1 MFYSEMCKEMIKVS
15 FITVHVGFNFGSKL
29 QAIAT
34 SEVLRKLGYLPI
46 CVNYVPSRV
55 TYKRYWQTSF
65 SSILKF
71 LRRFLFFPI
80 QVITRYK
87 FDSYLNKH
95 CKVSKPIYAE
105 DDFIKRCPKAD
116 IYISGSDQ
124 LWNYTHNEGNDT
136 HYFFDGIVGKKIAY
150 ASSIGMTSLPEDY
163 AAYVKE
169 QLSQYA
175 AISVREQSAVEL
187 LGKMGVN
194 ATHLLDPTF
203 MLNKEEWKPFAS
215 KRLVKEKY
223 LFVYL
228 PYNIKDKDLI
238 YRSVRKIA
246 KEKNLKVVSYSDNV
260 IKDKYADQTIYFVNP
275 GDVLSLILHAEVVMT
290 NSFHGTAFSINLN
303 KQFWTYMPSS
313 FSTRI
318 TSILNLCG
326 LNARLLEEEISD
338 NQINEIADFNHTN
351 NVLQQERQK
360 AYDFLTKALQ

>member
-1 MFYSEMCKEMIKVS
+1 MIKVA

-34 SEVLRKLGYLPI
+34 SEVLKKLGYLPTL
-46 CVNYVPSRV
+46 VNYVPSRV

-80 QVITRYK
+80 QVITRYN

-105 DDFIKRCPKAD
+105 GDFMQRCPKAD
-116 IYISGSDQ
+116 VYISGSDQ
-124 LWNYTHNEGNDT
+124 LWNYKHNEGNDK
-136 HYFFDGIVGKKIAY
+136 HYFFDGIEGKKIAY
-150 ASSIGMTSLPEDY
+150 ASSIGMTSLPDDY

-169 QLSQYA
+169 QLLQYS

-187 LGKMGVN
+187 LDKMGIS
-194 ATHLLDPTF
+194 ATHVLDPTF

-246 KEKNLKVVSYSDNV
+246 KEKDMKVVSYSDNV
-260 IKDKYADQTIYFVNP
+260 IKDRYADQTIYFVNP
-275 GDVLSLILHAEVVMT
+275 GDVLSLILHAEVVIT

-318 TSILNLCG
+318 TSILDLCD
-326 LNARLLEEEISD
+326 LNNRLLDAEITD
-338 NQINEIADFNHTN
+338 GQVNEIADFNNTN

>member
-1 MFYSEMCKEMIKVS
+1 MNSNRFTS

-34 SEVLRKLGYLPI
+34 SEVLKKLGYFPT
-46 CVNYVPSRV
+46 CVNYVPPRV

-65 SSILKF
+65 SSIVKF
-71 LRRFLFFPI
+71 LKRFIFFPI

-87 FDSYLNKH
+87 FDSYLNKR

-116 IYISGSDQ
+116 VYISGSDQ
-124 LWNYTHNEGNDT
+124 LWNYKHNEGNDT
-136 HYFFDGIVGKKIAY
+136 HYFFDGIIGKKIAY
-150 ASSIGMTSLPEDY
+150 ASSMGMTSLPEDY
-163 AAYVKE
+163 AAYVKK
-169 QLSQYA
+169 QLAQYS

-187 LGKMGVN
+187 LGKMGIN
-194 ATHLLDPTF
+194 ATHVLDPTF
-203 MLNKEEWKPFAS
+203 MLNKDEWKPFAS
-215 KRLVKEKY
+215 KRIVKEKY
-223 LFVYL
+223 IFVYL

-246 KEKNLKVVSYSDNV
+246 NTKNLKVVSYSNNI
-260 IKDKYADQTIYFVNP
+260 IKDKYADRTVYFVNP

-303 KQFWTYMPSS
+303 KPFWTYMPSN

-318 TSILNLCG
+318 TSILDLCG
-326 LNARLLEEEISD
+326 LNSRLLEAEITEG
-338 NQINEIADFNHTN
+338 QINDMVSFVHTN
-351 NVLQQERQK
+351 DILQQEREK
-360 AYDFLTKALQ
+360 AYSFLTNALQ

>member
-1 MFYSEMCKEMIKVS
+1 MRNAS

-34 SEVLRKLGYLPI
+34 SEVLKRLNYNPV

-55 TYKRYWQTSF
+55 TFARYW
-65 SSILKF
+65 SIAIKSPIRFFRRLLYYPVLLIAKINF
-71 LRRFLFFPI
+71 DRYLRK
-80 QVITRYK
+80 Y
-87 FDSYLNKH
+87 
-95 CKVSKPIYAE
+95 CKVSKPFYAE
-105 DDFIKRCPKAD
+105 DDFGKNCPKAD
-116 IYISGSDQ
+116 VYVSGSDQ
-124 LWNYTHNEGNDT
+124 LWNYKHNEGNDK
-136 HYFFDGIVGKKIAY
+136 HYFFDGIEGKKIAY

-163 AAYVKE
+163 ATYVKT
-169 QLSQYA
+169 QLSQYS

-187 LGKMGVN
+187 LGKMGIR
-194 ATHLLDPTF
+194 ATQVLDPTF

-228 PYNIKDKDLI
+228 PYNIKDKDVI

-246 KEKNLKVVSYSDNV
+246 KEKNLKVVSYSDNL
-260 IKDKYADQTIYFVNP
+260 IKDKYADQTIYFINP
-275 GDVLSLILHAEVVMT
+275 GDVLSLILYAEVVMT

-303 KQFWTYMPSS
+303 KQFWTYMPSC

-326 LNARLLEEEISD
+326 LNARLLEEEISEK
-338 NQINEIADFNHTN
+338 QMNEIADFNHTN

>member
-1 MFYSEMCKEMIKVS
+1 MKSAS

-29 QAIAT
+29 QAVAT
-34 SEVLRKLGYLPI
+34 FEVLKKLGYAPT
-46 CVNYVPSRV
+46 CVNYIPPRV
-55 TYKRYWQTSF
+55 THKRYWGKAFTNPVIF
-65 SSILKF
+65 I
-71 LRRFLFFPI
+71 RRLLFFPFHLI
-80 QVITRYK
+80 SERN
-87 FDSYLNKH
+87 FDGYLSKH
-95 CKVSKPIYAE
+95 CKVSKPFYAE
-105 DDFIKRCPKAD
+105 DDFRKSCPKAD
-116 IYISGSDQ
+116 VYVSGSDQ
-124 LWNYTHNEGNDT
+124 LWNYKHNEGNDK
-136 HYFFDGIVGKKIAY
+136 HYFFDGIEGKKIAY

-169 QLSQYA
+169 QLSQYS

-187 LGKMGVN
+187 LGKMGIS
-194 ATHLLDPTF
+194 ATHVLDPTF

-215 KRLVKEKY
+215 KRLVKEQY
-223 LFVYL
+223 IFVYL

-260 IKDKYADQTIYFVNP
+260 IKDKYADQTVYFVNP

-338 NQINEIADFNHTN
+338 KQMNEIADFNHTN
-351 NVLQQERQK
+351 SVLQQERHK
-360 AYDFLTKALQ
+360 TYDFLTKALQ

>member
-1 MFYSEMCKEMIKVS
+1 MKKIS

-34 SEVLRKLGYLPI
+34 SEVFKKLGYTPI
-46 CVNYVPSRV
+46 CVNYIPPRV
-55 TYKRYWQTSF
+55 KYERYWKTAF
-65 SSILKF
+65 SNPIKF
-71 LRRFLFFPI
+71 IRRLLFFPI
-80 QVITRYK
+80 HRISRHN
-87 FDSYLNKH
+87 FDGYLSKH
-95 CKVSKPIYAE
+95 CKVSKPFYAE
-105 DDFIKRCPKAD
+105 DDFRKNCPKAD
-116 IYISGSDQ
+116 VYVSGSDQ
-124 LWNYTHNEGNDT
+124 LWNYKHNEGNDK
-136 HYFFDGIVGKKIAY
+136 HYFFDGIKGKKIAY
-150 ASSIGMTSLPEDY
+150 ASSIGMTSLPDDY

-169 QLSQYA
+169 QLSQYS
-175 AISVREQSAVEL
+175 AISVRERSAVEL
-187 LGKMGVN
+187 LEKMGISAIHV
-194 ATHLLDPTF
+194 LDPTF

-223 LFVYL
+223 IFVYL

-238 YRSVRKIA
+238 YRSVRKVA

-260 IKDKYADQTIYFVNP
+260 IKDKYAEQTIYFVNP
-275 GDVLSLILHAEVVMT
+275 GDVFSLILHAEVVMT

-326 LNARLLEEEISD
+326 LNDRLLEEEISD
-338 NQINEIADFNHTN
+338 KQMSEVADFTHTD

>member
-1 MFYSEMCKEMIKVS
+1 MKLAS

-34 SEVLRKLGYLPI
+34 SEVLKMVGYDST
-46 CVNYVPSRV
+46 CVNYIPPRITRS
-55 TYKRYWQTSF
+55 RYWGKP
-65 SSILKF
+65 ILNPIKF
-71 LRRFLFFPI
+71 TRRLLFYPFYLI
-80 QVITRYK
+80 SERN
-87 FDSYLNKH
+87 FDGYLSKY
-95 CKVSKPIYAE
+95 CKVSKPFYAE
-105 DDFIKRCPKAD
+105 DDFIKNCPKAD
-116 IYISGSDQ
+116 VYVSGSDQ
-124 LWNYTHNEGNDT
+124 LWNYKHNEGNDK
-136 HYFFDGIVGKKIAY
+136 HYFFDGIEGKKIAY
-150 ASSIGMTSLPEDY
+150 ASSVGMTSLPEDY

-169 QLSQYA
+169 QLSQYS

-187 LGKMGVN
+187 LGKMGIS
-194 ATHLLDPTF
+194 ATHVLDPTF

-223 LFVYL
+223 IFVYL

-275 GDVLSLILHAEVVMT
+275 GEILSLILHAEVVMT

-326 LNARLLEEEISD
+326 LNDRLLEEEISD
-338 NQINEIADFNHTN
+338 KQMNEIADFNHSN